1 MITDER
7 PVAAIATP
15 LAQSAI
21 GAIRVSGHDSVRLIA
36 ERFSR
41 PAVLLG
47 AAGHTIHH
55 GTIRDSEGRALDEVL
70 VAVYRRPKSYTGE
83 ESAEIF
89 CHGSPAGIRRVYA
102 ALLSAGFSAA
112 EPGEF
117 TRRAFSNGK
126 LDLTRAEA
134 VNEVVRAQTATAHAL
149 ALDRLS
155 GRVERVVGEIRIELV
170 AIMAQLAI
178 QLDYPEEDT
187 GEIDVDSGRLAAAGR
202 ARDARNC
209 YNETQKRPIDMA
221 SSPRT

>member
-1 MITDER
+1 MTTDER

-21 GAIRVSGHDSVRLIA
+21 GAIRVSGHDAVRLLA
-36 ERFSR
+36 GRSSR
-41 PAVLLG
+41 PAALLD
-47 AAGHTIHH
+47 APGHTIHH
-55 GTIRDSEGRALDEVL
+55 GTIRDSEGRALDEAL
-70 VAVYRRPKSYTGE
+70 VAVYRRPRSYTGE

-102 ALLSAGFSAA
+102 ALLAAGFSAA

-155 GRVERVVGEIRIELV
+155 GRVERIVGEIRSELV
-170 AIMAQLAI
+170 AVMAQLAI

-187 GEIDVDSGRLAAAGR
+187 GDIDVDSARLAAAGR
-202 ARDARNC
+202 RVRELASTFARGRL
-209 YNETQKRPIDMA
+209 YQ
-221 SSPRT
+221 